1 MAPEVRTISPA
12 DAELLLAFNT
22 HNRSANPNT
31 IKRYA
36 QTMRNGEWTLSN
48 DIICIGAD
56 GVLMNGQHRLSAIVE
71 SQTEQEFWVWEG
83 CPAEALMAMD
93 MGKRREAADVATLS
107 GVAISKAHAKAL
119 RLIGTDWSQRSTI
132 TATPGE
138 LITLNNEWATYLELA
153 QKGLPT
159 YHKTHALLVA
169 AVAEA
174 WHWCGSEVEKGVK
187 AYDFIGIMIENT
199 PHQDRPVDSKGA
211 DYIPCQ
217 YHRWVNQLAKGNKRL
232 SAFSH
237 YKIILNGLQAYLNDQ
252 NWGSAK
258 QFNVAEAPMCAS
270 IFNRF

>member
-119 RLIGTDWSQRSTI
+119 RLIGTDWSQRWQPLPR
-132 TATPGE
+132 PGTGAA
-138 LITLNNEWATYLELA
+138 LKSKRASKPMTSLE
-153 QKGLPT
+153 
-159 YHKTHALLVA
+159 
-169 AVAEA
+169 
-174 WHWCGSEVEKGVK
+174 S
-187 AYDFIGIMIENT
+187 
-199 PHQDRPVDSKGA
+199 
-211 DYIPCQ
+211 
-217 YHRWVNQLAKGNKRL
+217 
-232 SAFSH
+232 
-237 YKIILNGLQAYLNDQ
+237 
-252 NWGSAK
+252 
-258 QFNVAEAPMCAS
+258 
-270 IFNRF
+270 